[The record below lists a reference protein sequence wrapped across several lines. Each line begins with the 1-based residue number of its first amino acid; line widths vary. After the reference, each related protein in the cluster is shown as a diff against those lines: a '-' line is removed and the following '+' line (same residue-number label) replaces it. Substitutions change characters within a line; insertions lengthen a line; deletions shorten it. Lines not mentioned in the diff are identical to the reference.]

1 MGEKGF
7 LERRTAWENLRG
19 GMKGRT
25 GKNAGGQDYWHRD
38 LLGTVKIA
46 LAEKGEKADFA
57 GQVRS

>member
-19 GMKGRT
+19 EVRGRT

-38 LLGTVKIA
+38 VLGTVKIA
-46 LAEKGEKADFA
+46 LAEKGEPGSA
-57 GQVRS
+57 G